1 MLSPEEAG
9 HLDMPPFYEWLE
21 ISANS
26 FMLECRKIE
35 EKTLPSIEL
44 VQYVLCM
51 VPSPA
56 SNVNIDFAHPMNK
69 I

>member
-1 MLSPEEAG
+1 
-9 HLDMPPFYEWLE
+9 MPPFYEWSE
-21 ISANS
+21 VSANS

-35 EKTLPSIEL
+35 EKTRPSIEL
-44 VQYVLCM
+44 VQYTLSM

>member
-1 MLSPEEAG
+1 
-9 HLDMPPFYEWLE
+9 
-21 ISANS
+21 
-26 FMLECRKIE
+26 MLECRKIE

-44 VQYVLCM
+44 VQCVLCV